1 MTIACSKAGSVRLV
15 RSKGNASGR
24 TAVGKFSFQPPRA
37 APSAAQEEDRSDIED
52 TDHHGGSNLHC
63 AMSTW
68 QWSND
73 HCRVTRG
80 LMVRDARRRASRHEG
95 LARQIALVTSP

>member
-1 MTIACSKAGSVRLV
+1 MTIARATRDLSGS
-15 RSKGNASGR
+15 SGPQGNAFGH
-24 TAVGKFSFQPPRA
+24 TAIGKFSFQPPKA
-37 APSAAQEEDRSDIED
+37 VPSAAQEEDRSDIEN

-73 HCRVTRG
+73 HGATIIAASPVASWFETREDALLAMRV
-80 LMVRDARRRASRHEG
+80 
-95 LARQIALVTSP
+95 